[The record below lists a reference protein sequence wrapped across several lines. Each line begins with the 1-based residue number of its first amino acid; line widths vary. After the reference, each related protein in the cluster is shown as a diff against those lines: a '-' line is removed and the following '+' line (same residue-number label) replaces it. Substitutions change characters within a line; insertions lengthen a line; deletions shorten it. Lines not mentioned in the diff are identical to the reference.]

1 MNIPNKLSLIRIIAV
16 PVILLFLLP
25 IHIFSFEPEAWNA
38 FVASQGKLIACI
50 LFIIASITDYVDGYM
65 ARKYNLVT
73 NLGKFLDALADK
85 MLVISVLVALVQIQ
99 RLSSVGVV
107 LIILRE
113 FMVSGIRMIAS
124 ANGNVIAAKMLGK
137 IKTVTQ
143 MIAIIYI
150 LFEAVLLS
158 VFAGVTNSQVYILGI
173 GNILFFICVIMTV
186 VSGMDYL
193 LKNLSYFRES
203 AS

>member
-1 MNIPNKLSLIRIIAV
+1 MNTPNKLSMVRIVIV

-25 IHIFSFEPEAWNA
+25 IRFLSFEPEGWNT
-38 FVASQGKLIACI
+38 FILTQGRLIACV
-50 LFIIASITDYVDGYM
+50 LFIIASITDYVDGYI
-65 ARKYNLVT
+65 ARKYDLVT

-99 RLSSVGVV
+99 RLSSFGVV

-124 ANGNVIAAKMLGK
+124 ADGNVIAAKMIGK
-137 IKTVTQ
+137 VKTVTQ

-150 LFEAVLLS
+150 LLETLLIDLLPRFQES
-158 VFAGVTNSQVYILGI
+158 HVYISII
-173 GNILFFICVIMTV
+173 GDVLFWGCVVMTV

-193 LKNLSYFRES
+193 LKNVSYFRENN
-203 AS
+203 